1 MRAPQKISPKISPK
15 IGLIAGQGDLPV
27 ALIRKWQ
34 SIGIVP
40 VIVGLRGTTP
50 ESLLN
55 GQISAMFSI
64 GQAGHILAFLKE
76 KGVTKLVMAGGLKRP
91 NFWTLRTDM
100 VGLWVIAK
108 LIVRRFG
115 DDGLLKFLRREIE
128 QQGIQVMGVQ
138 DFLPEI
144 VCPAGVLG
152 TVFPTPEQDAM
163 IATGFLAAKRHGAAD
178 KGQSIVITPQGHI
191 SFETAEGTNALIL
204 SCAGQAGAILVK
216 VSKPQQDLALD
227 MPTIGPGTMDA
238 ILKAGLKGIAVEAGK
253 TILLDRD
260 RVVRMCNDYGVFM
273 IGVENSNG
281 F

>member
-1 MRAPQKISPKISPK
+1 MCPPSEIGREIAPK

-27 ALIRKWQ
+27 RLVTRWESQ
-34 SIGIVP
+34 GIVP
-40 VIVGLRGTTP
+40 VIVALHGVTP
-50 ESLLN
+50 SSLIHN
-55 GQISAMFSI
+55 RIGRFFSI
-64 GQAGHILAFLKE
+64 GQAGHILAFLKDN
-76 KGVTKLVMAGGLKRP
+76 GVTTLVMAGGLKRP

-191 SFETAEGTNALIL
+191 SFETAEGTNALIV

-216 VSKPQQDLALD
+216 VSKPQHSRK
-227 MPTIGPGTMDA
+227 GT
-238 ILKAGLKGIAVEAGK
+238 G
-253 TILLDRD
+253 
-260 RVVRMCNDYGVFM
+260 
-273 IGVENSNG
+273 
-281 F
+281 